1 MNTPKDFIP
10 IEAETLV
17 GSAAMVVQLAR
28 LLHHDHEDGNT
39 LDLTGLLRAVQVLGR
54 DCGWVARRVQELIA
68 ENHALKKQAEGNQ
81 P

>member
-1 MNTPKDFIP
+1 MSTPKDFIP

-17 GSAAMVVQLAR
+17 GSAEMVAQLAR

-39 LDLTGLLRAVQVLGR
+39 LNLAGLLRAVLVLKR
-54 DCGWVARRVQELIA
+54 DCRWVARRVTELMV
-68 ENHALKKQAEGNQ
+68 ENHKLKKQAEGNQ

>member
-1 MNTPKDFIP
+1 MSEPTDLIP
-10 IEAETLV
+10 IESETLV
-17 GSAAMVVQLAR
+17 GSAEMVAQLAR

-39 LDLTGLLRAVQVLGR
+39 LDLTGLLRAVLVLKR

-68 ENHALKKQAEGNQ
+68 ENHALKKQAEGDQ